1 MPIMTVPNAEDV
13 RIGIAEFEDRFG
25 SDGKDGSFNIL
36 VKLADGKHFKS
47 VPQKIQSAPVGITIR
62 LNLIKRRV
70 LNTIKNIVDQEFVQ
84 VAVDAPLINEN
95 VESVSLKLDVTGD
108 YEFRENCD
116 DLDYNPRICYIHE
129 SNPVDKIHII
139 NAKKINGDHVVA
151 YELGETL
158 ANYKFS
164 SRYYFTVVQKAISG
178 DAANYWEEVGS
189 SLARDGTIY
198 DLPVGPIR
206 NNITQTAG
214 DFRHVIG
221 YFYTAAVDTLR
232 HLVTKEETG
241 FQRSPCTFFSQ
252 AEGCC
257 GCFSLA
263 GSSYD
268 KPHFWNK

>member
-1 MPIMTVPNAEDV
+1 MMIPNGEDV
-13 RIGIAEFEDRFG
+13 RIKIAEFEDRFG
-25 SDGKDGSFNIL
+25 SDVKEGSFNIL
-36 VKLADGKHFKS
+36 VELPDGQIFES
-47 VPQKIQSAPVGITIR
+47 VSQKILPVPVGATIR
-62 LNLIKRRV
+62 LKYIQRKV
-70 LNTIKNIVDQEFVQ
+70 LNTIKNIVDQGFVK

-95 VESVSLKLDVTGD
+95 AELVSLKWDITGD
-108 YEFRENCD
+108 FEFRENCD
-116 DLDYNPRICYIHE
+116 DLNYNPHICYIHE
-129 SNPVDKIHII
+129 SNPVGPVNII

-164 SRYYFTVVQKAISG
+164 SRYYFTVVQKAISD

-198 DLPVGPIR
+198 DLPAGLIR
-206 NNITQTAG
+206 SNISQTAG
-214 DFRHVIG
+214 DVRQVIG
-221 YFYTAAVDTLR
+221 YFYTASIDTLR
-232 HLVTKEETG
+232 HRVTKEETG

-268 KPHFWNK
+268 KPDFWNE